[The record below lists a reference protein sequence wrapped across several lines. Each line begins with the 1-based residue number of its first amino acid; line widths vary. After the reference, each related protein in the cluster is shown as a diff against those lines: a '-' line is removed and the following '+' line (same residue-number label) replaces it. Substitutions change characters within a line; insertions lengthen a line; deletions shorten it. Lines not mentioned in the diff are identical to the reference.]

1 VGARHRAWGCDIMIT
16 PAGILLP
23 ESTFQEPWFF
33 YLSAFVAFNTI
44 VFVGLSLAKL
54 VMWPRPR
61 IPDDT
66 VPLAIFRRSN
76 RQRPSPDLFPEP
88 GPDPRDT

>member
-1 VGARHRAWGCDIMIT
+1 MNVDSGF
-16 PAGILLP
+16 LLP
-23 ESTFQEPWFF
+23 ASVFQQQWFF
-33 YLSAFVAFNTI
+33 YLASFVAFNTI

-66 VPLAIFRRSN
+66 VPLLGST
-76 RQRPSPDLFPEP
+76 RQRPSPDLFPERDP
-88 GPDPRDT
+88 GPPGI

>member
-1 VGARHRAWGCDIMIT
+1 MIIH
-16 PAGILLP
+16 AGILLP
-23 ESTFQEPWFF
+23 ASVFQQPWFF

-66 VPLAIFRRSN
+66 VPLMNQKRSS
-76 RQRPSPDLFPEP
+76 RQQPTQDLFPEP
-88 GPDPRDT
+88 GPGPRGT

>member
-1 VGARHRAWGCDIMIT
+1 MRLVT
-16 PAGILLP
+16 GILLP
-23 ESTFQEPWFF
+23 ESILSQPWFF
-33 YLSAFVAFNTI
+33 YLAGFVAFNTI

-66 VPLAIFRRSN
+66 VPLLVFAKPSRK
-76 RQRPSPDLFPEP
+76 RPSPDRFPEP
-88 GPDPRDT
+88 GPDPRGT